1 MECEFTEDTSDWSP
15 SGVEG
20 FYTCT
25 TAREAGE
32 FFITN
37 YERPGA
43 QYKAQ
48 RLAEMDSDI
57 ATIQAMLQS

>member
-20 FYTCT
+20 FYACT